1 MTPKARATT
10 GSLSSTMAV
19 ASVTA
24 RPIAAC
30 RSDTARRFSPHA
42 HAIASNATTPSAD
55 CNCSMNPPIPIT
67 RLCQRRAAAQCRVAV
82 AGVDNRT
89 VVGHASV
96 MSSTETVGA
105 RDLLRDASFLFFL
118 ASRSLSRFSS
128 QIAAVVIG
136 WQIYDITGSA
146 FDLGMVGLVQF
157 VPTALLVFVAGH
169 AADRFERKRVVQLCQ
184 LAETLT
190 ALFLAVST
198 YAGWLDAVQIYIA
211 TFIIGIAGAFE
222 SPATSALLPLI
233 APQGSLQRATAV
245 SSGAAQVATITGPA
259 IGGLAYVFAPSLPYL
274 IIVVF
279 WLAGAILTGFLR
291 PAQQATLKEAKA
303 NDDLYAGVR
312 FIRNNA
318 AILGTISLDLFAVL
332 LGGVTAL
339 LPIYARDILQT
350 GPLGLGILRAA
361 PAVGALFMT
370 IVLARHTINRHVGL
384 RMFQAVIIFGAA
396 TVIFALS
403 QWMWLS
409 VASLAILGAADTVSV
424 VIRFSLV
431 QLSTPDEM
439 RGRVGAVNFLFI
451 NASNQLG
458 QFESGVTAALFG
470 TVPAAVL
477 GGIGTVA
484 IALLWMKLFP
494 SLRKV
499 ERLE

>member
-1 MTPKARATT
+1 
-10 GSLSSTMAV
+10 
-19 ASVTA
+19 
-24 RPIAAC
+24 
-30 RSDTARRFSPHA
+30 
-42 HAIASNATTPSAD
+42 
-55 CNCSMNPPIPIT
+55 
-67 RLCQRRAAAQCRVAV
+67 
-82 AGVDNRT
+82 
-89 VVGHASV
+89 
-96 MSSTETVGA
+96 MSSTLPVGA
-105 RDLLRDASFLFFL
+105 RDLLRHAPFLFFL
-118 ASRSLSRFSS
+118 LSRSLSRFSS
-128 QIAAVVIG
+128 QIAAVAIG

-157 VPTALLVFVAGH
+157 LPTALLVFVAGH

-184 LAETLT
+184 LVEAAT

-198 YAGWLDAVQIYIA
+198 FAGWLTVSQIFIA
-211 TFIIGIAGAFE
+211 TFVIGIAGAFE
-222 SPATSALLPLI
+222 SPATAALLPLI
-233 APQGSLQRATAV
+233 APKGSVQRATAI

-259 IGGLAYVFAPSLPYL
+259 LGGLAYVLAPSLPYL
-274 IIVVF
+274 VIVVF
-279 WLAGAILTGFLR
+279 WLAGAILTGFIHTEKQE
-291 PAQQATLKEAKA
+291 PSKEGDAVA
-303 NDDLYAGVR
+303 DDIFAGVR
-312 FIRNNA
+312 FIRNNP

-361 PAVGALFMT
+361 PAVGALLMT
-370 IVLARHTINRHVGL
+370 IVLARHSINRRVGL
-384 RMFQAVIIFGAA
+384 RMFQAVIVFGAA

-403 QWMWLS
+403 HWMWLS
-409 VASLAILGAADTVSV
+409 VLALAMLGAADTISV

-470 TVPAAVL
+470 AVPAAVL
-477 GGIGTVA
+477 GGVGTIA

-494 SLRKV
+494 ALRRV